1 MAHTPK
7 QYRITVFGKE
17 GCSKCKVLQSR
28 IKKLLNDPGFEIFDY
43 AYASLDTEEGLIQFC
58 KAESINPQRVPAF
71 VVERRDDLTEAYIP
85 IAPKNPPNPNDS
97 DVATRLFTVLGL
109 QTDYSDEGGGVLYPE
124 QIKQVLQE
132 ATA

>member
-1 MAHTPK
+1 MAHSPK
-7 QYRITVFGKE
+7 QYRVTVFGKE

-28 IKKLLNDPGFEIFDY
+28 IKKLLNEPDFQVFDY

-85 IAPKNPPNPNDS
+85 LKPKSSPRPDDP
-97 DVATRLFTVLGL
+97 DVATKLFTVLGL
-109 QTDYSDEGGGVLYPE
+109 QTDYSNEGGGILHPD
-124 QIKQVLQE
+124 QIKQILQE
-132 ATA
+132 AAA